1 MKNAQKWL
9 TDKISGEYRDKDGI
23 IETILFA
30 CLIDY
35 VEKEL
40 EGNIDEHIEANKV
53 EAQNNSIT
61 ESMLNDWCKFYIEL
75 KEKYYIVTKELPAL
89 EKARKEWQDKEEMV
103 LNEDLLVF
111 KSANPNNN
119 LKVINFNIDQ
129 FRERIE
135 KLTNETCEWIVK
147 NRGFMWT

>member
-9 TDKISGEYRDKDGI
+9 TDKISGEYRDKDEI

-40 EGNIDEHIEANKV
+40 EGNIDEHIEANKT

-61 ESMLNDWCKFYIEL
+61 ESILNDWCKFYIEL

-89 EKARKEWQDKEEMV
+89 EKARKEWRDKEKMV
-103 LNEDLLVF
+103 LNEDSLVF

-129 FRERIE
+129 LRERIE